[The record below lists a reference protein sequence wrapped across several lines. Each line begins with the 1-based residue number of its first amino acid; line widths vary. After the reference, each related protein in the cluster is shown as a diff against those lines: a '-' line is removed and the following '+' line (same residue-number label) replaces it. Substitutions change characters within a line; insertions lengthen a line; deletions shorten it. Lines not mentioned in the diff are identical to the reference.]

1 MINHNRSSSAGNIAW
16 QYTKY
21 NHIHGKQPFASF
33 DNFYEEYKT
42 TLLKEAEK
50 LYNKLVKEWTE
61 QIITEYSMK
70 NGSSQLCMPEK
81 GRQQQLFQKPSSNLS
96 LPLAS
101 SNNQDYPMK
110 IIKRIFVRTGF

>member
-1 MINHNRSSSAGNIAW
+1 
-16 QYTKY
+16 
-21 NHIHGKQPFASF
+21 
-33 DNFYEEYKT
+33 
-42 TLLKEAEK
+42 
-50 LYNKLVKEWTE
+50 
-61 QIITEYSMK
+61 MK

-96 LPLAS
+96 LPLAR